1 MLILMIQPRI
11 LESLTSLIK
20 LTAFA
25 TFKICSKLNTLC
37 CNYMHS
43 FLQIIFFVAKNFFS
57 SSRLAIIFTY
67 QLTIIYS
74 YQLRSNFDD
83 KIDCKC
89 SVKNLL
95 RFFNSDIARGTIDKR
110 LNNLQGILFFGL
122 MKKQIILKM
131 KITKGN
137 LYLACFFIRWC
148 LILYVI

>member
-37 CNYMHS
+37 FNYMHF
-43 FLQIIFFVAKNFFS
+43 FLPIIFFVAKKVFS
-57 SSRLAIIFTY
+57 SSRLAIIFT
-67 QLTIIYS
+67 

-95 RFFNSDIARGTIDKR
+95 RFFNSDTARGTIDKR

-137 LYLACFFIRWC
+137 LYLACFFIR
-148 LILYVI
+148 